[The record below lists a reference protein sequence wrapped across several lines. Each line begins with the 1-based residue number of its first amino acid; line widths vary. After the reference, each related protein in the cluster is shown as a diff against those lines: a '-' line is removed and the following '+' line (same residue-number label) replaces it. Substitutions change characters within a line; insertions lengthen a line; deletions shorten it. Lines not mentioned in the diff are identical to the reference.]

1 MRTGLWAFVSNTFLA
16 LWPMGNSC
24 KELSLTTNEGSIDL
38 RLIWLWATKYFVQP
52 ECMIWTYFLFTCKL
66 SQFAFVRLIRVFSE
80 KYFTSG
86 SKASPQDQMHVY
98 FKIVQHNSDTFSD
111 VSDIHITEHV
121 GNLGSIFRTSLTNAT
136 SSLISPAHLNVH
148 QKIPIIRKNT
158 FTVVMCSCQQPI
170 HNCTQQTK
178 NRTM

>member
-1 MRTGLWAFVSNTFLA
+1 
-16 LWPMGNSC
+16 
-24 KELSLTTNEGSIDL
+24 
-38 RLIWLWATKYFVQP
+38 
-52 ECMIWTYFLFTCKL
+52 
-66 SQFAFVRLIRVFSE
+66 
-80 KYFTSG
+80 
-86 SKASPQDQMHVY
+86 MHVY
-98 FKIVQHNSDTFSD
+98 CKIVQHNSDTFSD

-158 FTVVMCSCQQPI
+158 FTVIMCSRQQPI

-178 NRTM
+178 TEPCKPIGAKK